1 MAFFVQGVTKR
12 INIWKKIMQLKYK
25 ITFIN
30 TELILKMFK
39 ITVGSAC
46 A

>member
-1 MAFFVQGVTKR
+1 
-12 INIWKKIMQLKYK
+12 MQLKYK

-46 A
+46 AYT